1 MSNEYFQ
8 PGTVPAQ
15 NSFGASAVIRNEYQ
29 LVAQGFDKLPPLAG
43 NNLKFVIVNAAG
55 TALTVADVALN
66 TILKKTRDSGSAVIP
81 FGTTAERDSPA
92 ELGYFRFNATTDA
105 FEGFSSGGWGP
116 IVGEQGAQGPQ
127 GAQGAEG
134 PQGPAGQDGSQGPTG
149 PQGIQGESG
158 TATIIVGN
166 FGTSKVPSD
175 LPTNG
180 LIPADWDG
188 TGNPAANY
196 QMVIGQSLHYF
207 GASGVG
213 YTSGDIF
220 NFVGTGQ
227 DPTGWIN
234 LGNFQGPPGAQGP
247 TGATGAQGPA
257 GAPGSQ
263 GPIGATGP
271 QGIQGVQGPQGVAG
285 PIGMN
290 WTGTFNAGTSYLKND
305 AFEYQGTS
313 YIALVNVSGVT
324 PPAAQFGIVAARGA
338 TGPTG
343 GQGPMGP
350 QGPQGV
356 QGPAGA
362 TPPLGSALPLM
373 DGTAIAGT
381 ATNASR
387 EDHVHPSDTTRV
399 AKTSATGAAVI
410 PVGTVAQRPA
420 GSNGLFRYNS
430 DDNVF
435 EGYTPNGWGQVGGGQ
450 MFGTAAVKGI
460 FYNAQIIAENVTVEA
475 GTNGLSAGPIT
486 VADGFAVTVADGTT
500 WSII

>member
-55 TALTVADVALN
+55 TALTTADVALN

-81 FGTTAERDSPA
+81 FGTSAERDSSA

-105 FEGFSSGGWGP
+105 FEGYSSGGWGP

-207 GASGVG
+207 GAPGVG

-387 EDHVHPSDTTRV
+387 EDHVHPTDTTRV
-399 AKTSATGAAVI
+399 ARTSATGAALI
-410 PVGTVAQRPA
+410 PSGTTAQRDTSA
-420 GSNGLFRYNS
+420 LGAFRYNS
-430 DDNVF
+430 QTNNF
-435 EGYTPNGWGQVGGGQ
+435 EGLSNVGWGQVGGGQ